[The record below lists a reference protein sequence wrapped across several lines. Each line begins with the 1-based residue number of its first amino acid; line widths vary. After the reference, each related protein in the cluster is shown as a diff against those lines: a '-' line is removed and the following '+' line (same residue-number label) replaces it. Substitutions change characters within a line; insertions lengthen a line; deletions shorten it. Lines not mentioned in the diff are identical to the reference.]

1 MRLVIALSVALAA
14 VSGCKSKEAPPA
26 NAPPAPT
33 SSDKSSHVPIKP
45 FEPLERV
52 TKGAPD
58 AGTEEERE
66 AYFRV
71 APFEPTGPA
80 VPEGAVLV
88 AVHGESAVVNG
99 AAFDVA
105 ALKPEVPVVL
115 VPDEDT
121 YLAQA
126 SGLLAKLD
134 DAHADVWLK
143 HPDKPFAYKLALRDE
158 PAFQA
163 WIDEPTPGKLRV
175 IHRTDGY
182 ELQTNLGKLP
192 GQDPNGPSVP
202 VRGGK
207 YDVATL
213 QKGLEKIQRRF
224 KEAPDLC
231 FVPSFAMELSNA
243 SRAMAANYVRADASF
258 FGQTCLVY
266 PRPQARDAGK

>member
-1 MRLVIALSVALAA
+1 MRLVIALFVVVVA
-14 VSGCKSKEAPPA
+14 VSGCKSKEASPTSS
-26 NAPPAPT
+26 PPAP
-33 SSDKSSHVPIKP
+33 SSSEKTSHVPLKP

-58 AGTEEERE
+58 AGSEEERE

-71 APFEPTGPA
+71 APFDPTGPS

-88 AVHGESAVVNG
+88 QVHGEAATVNG
-99 AAFDVA
+99 QAFDPA
-105 ALKPEVPVVL
+105 AVKPEVPVVL

-126 SGLLAKLD
+126 AALLSKLD

-143 HPDKPFAYKLALRDE
+143 HPDKPVAYKLALRDE
-158 PAFQA
+158 PSYQA
-163 WIDEPTPGKLRV
+163 WIDDPVPGKLRV
-175 IHRTDGY
+175 IHRSDGY

-207 YDVATL
+207 YDLATL
-213 QKGLEKIQRRF
+213 QRGLEKIQKRF

-231 FVPSFAMELSNA
+231 FVPSFGMELSNA
-243 SRAMAANYVRADASF
+243 SRAMAANYVRADTSYFA
-258 FGQTCLVY
+258 QTCLVY
-266 PRPQARDAGK
+266 PRPQATDAGK